1 VALSFALACVCFSGC
16 GGGGSSKESGKAA
29 KVVPGVTKEN
39 VQKIKAGMS
48 EKEVVE
54 ILGPYDREN
63 MPLSGKK
70 SQIWSRDGIEVVV
83 FIDAAGKVTGEPIHN
98 FGE

>member
-1 VALSFALACVCFSGC
+1 MSFALACVCFSGC
-16 GGGGSSKESGKAA
+16 GGSDSKKESGTAE

-48 EKEVVE
+48 EKEVVA

-70 SQIWSRDGIEVVV
+70 SQIWSRDGFEVVV
-83 FIDAAGKVTGEPIHN
+83 YIDAGGKVTGEPIHN